1 MIYKISEKSNQGG
14 VIELLMQ
21 PMQSSGPWLN
31 VQVDQR
37 NPSNRVVRLKTVD
50 EKSYIVLTPFFNSH
64 PELNAFAVESELS
77 QFISSQN
84 YGIALIDRKVVLMAD
99 HVFKKPTLP
108 QRTLPAPTPK
118 HMQGSAPKK
127 EMIPGG
133 AQFRKEITD
142 KRESEDAGL
151 MAYGSAKR
159 ARVVE
164 MFEQMGHHFQVPIQP
179 NAKVVPKLAEKSR
192 LLNGSVAAQMPK
204 EARPVSPELF
214 KLKVDSGFSLPPIEE
229 ERSEELDFA
238 IALSL
243 SGAEPKDE
251 PKFVVNEPL
260 VQALRPAFKPSFAPL
275 FVEKPVLEVN
285 KEDDDLSLAL
295 ALSLQDEDRQ
305 KHRPSPSPAPSP
317 YPSPSPAPSP
327 YPAPS
332 FKKVSFAP
340 SLSPAPSPYPSMPKI
355 PAYNPEYAG
364 LGASQNALSP
374 RLKQSRIDVD
384 AAYAAELARKL
395 DEEER
400 KFASDQRNQD
410 AYMATL
416 LKKDDSEQPFAIQK
430 RLQREEQDRLLALA
444 LEAEENIYADKD
456 SEIWRAAM
464 IEEDER
470 SRRLEKEDDVAIVPF
485 LPASQTLSRA
495 NLCEAYGID
504 IVLLNQFE
512 NLQLPALGADV
523 YFVLNGF
530 VKNSRFLVDA
540 LFEGNNDIMEV
551 YKNSVENTVLLN
563 LLALLAGDPDNKPNT
578 PYNKAVQFVF
588 GPYAKKDKEVDKT
601 GGVSLRD
608 MLVRIYVLLCK
619 NSEIEGKAIQETR
632 AFKFLKEQMNDQS
645 SRSFGGAIARM
656 FCAYWAGV
664 RYYYDNRV
672 GSEKKS

>member
-1 MIYKISEKSNQGG
+1 MIYKISEKSNQDG

-31 VQVDQR
+31 VQIDQR
-37 NPSNRVVRLKTVD
+37 NPTNRVVRLKTVD
-50 EKSYIVLTPFFNSH
+50 EKSYIVMTPFFNSH
-64 PELNAFAVESELS
+64 REVNSVAVESELS
-77 QFISSQN
+77 QFIASQD
-84 YGIALIDRKVVLMAD
+84 YGIALLDRKVVRLGESA
-99 HVFKKPTLP
+99 FKKPAVPERKLP
-108 QRTLPAPTPK
+108 VVMPK

-127 EMIPGG
+127 EMVPGG

-159 ARVVE
+159 AKVTE
-164 MFEQMGHHFQVPIQP
+164 MFEQLVQRNPTPTRPSQT
-179 NAKVVPKLAEKSR
+179 KSVPKLATKSR
-192 LLNGSVAAQMPK
+192 LLQDQVAFKEPKAARPLSPQLMMPK
-204 EARPVSPELF
+204 
-214 KLKVDSGFSLPPIEE
+214 VDDGFPLSPIEE

-243 SGAEPKDE
+243 SGAEPKNE

-260 VQALRPAFKPSFAPL
+260 VQVLRPAFNPSFAPL
-275 FVEKPVLEVN
+275 FVEGTEFEVS
-285 KEDDDLSLAL
+285 KEDDDLSLAI

-317 YPSPSPAPSP
+317 YPSPSPAPS
-327 YPAPS
+327 
-332 FKKVSFAP
+332 FKRVSFAP
-340 SLSPAPSPYPSMPKI
+340 SPSPAPSPYPSMVKI
-355 PAYNPEYAG
+355 PPYNPEFSSRDLPRDAF
-364 LGASQNALSP
+364 SP

-400 KFASDQRNQD
+400 KFMNDQERQD
-410 AYMATL
+410 AYMAKL
-416 LKKDDSEQPFAIQK
+416 LKKGDSEQPFAIQK

-444 LEAEENIYADKD
+444 LEAEENRYADKD

-470 SRRLEKEDDVAIVPF
+470 STRLEKEDDVAIVPF
-485 LPASQTLSRA
+485 LSASQTPSRA
-495 NLCEAYGID
+495 NLCEAYGFD
-504 IVLLNQFE
+504 INLLNQFE
-512 NLQLPALGADV
+512 NIVLPSLDTDAHFANKT
-523 YFVLNGF
+523 FVRN
-530 VKNSRFLVDA
+530 NRFLVNM
-540 LFEGNNDIMEV
+540 LFESNNDIMEA
-551 YKNSVENTVLLN
+551 YQNSVENTVLLN

-588 GPYAKKDKEVDKT
+588 GPYAKKDVERDET

-608 MLVRIYVLLCK
+608 MLVRIYILLCK
-619 NSEIEGKAIQETR
+619 NAEIEHKVIQDTR
-632 AFKFLKEQMNDQS
+632 AFKFLKEQMTDQAS
-645 SRSFGGAIARM
+645 TCFEGAIGRM

-664 RYYYDNRV
+664 RYYYDNLV
-672 GSEKKS
+672 GSLKKS